1 MKIPNRRLGKGGS
14 SMPGIGGE
22 GARAATIVLDGRL
35 LNGIDK
41 LARPGLALGATLL
54 ELAAR

>member
-1 MKIPNRRLGKGGS
+1 
-14 SMPGIGGE
+14 MPGIRGE
-22 GARAATIVLDGRL
+22 GARAATIVLDGSL